1 MSILSG
7 VSWFL
12 HLGPNLGAYFRHRML
27 TTDASLMGW
36 GAVLEAVQPEASGE
50 AVILISISTALNS
63 WLYL

>member
-1 MSILSG
+1 
-7 VSWFL
+7 
-12 HLGPNLGAYFRHRML
+12 ML